1 MDNVVEL
8 FLAQARSRP
17 GAIALVDRR
26 GRADRRTAYAE
37 LEEQSARIAT
47 LLASRG
53 IAAGSPVLLFHPP
66 SAELYAVIIALF
78 RLGAIA
84 MVVDMSAGRDTLADA
99 CRALPPAAVFTSGRI
114 RMLALL
120 SATLRR
126 IPLVITSGR
135 VALGAARL
143 VDARTLRRCDTVAT
157 VDSTTPALVTFTSGS
172 TGAAKGAVRSH
183 GVLRA
188 QHDALGSV
196 AARAGEAD
204 LVSLPI
210 VVLTNLGNGATSVVP
225 DGGVRRPG
233 AIAPGPV
240 LGQVVRAGVQR
251 MTVSPVLAERLV
263 DAAGARTPDDPSPLT
278 GVRVVTG
285 GGPVFPDFIARA
297 GEESGADVI
306 AVYGSTEAEPI
317 AHVSRTE
324 IGAAEVEKMRSGAG
338 LIAGR
343 PVPETHVRIVPSEYD
358 ETSRAA
364 ALANGS
370 APLPPGTRGEI
381 IVSGRHVVP
390 GYLHGRGDAET
401 KIHLD
406 GAVWHRTGDA
416 GYLDDSG
423 RLWLLGRASAAIADS
438 RGELHPFAAECA
450 ARLIIARRRTALVSH
465 GDERIL
471 LVAGALGPAEREA
484 LSGGLR
490 WAKLDRIIDR
500 VAIPVDKRH
509 NSKVDYR
516 ALGALV
522 PRLAR
527 RRG

>member
-1 MDNVVEL
+1 MENVVEL
-8 FLAQARSRP
+8 FLEQARSRP
-17 GAIALVDRR
+17 GAIALVDRQS
-26 GRADRRTAYAE
+26 RADRKTTFAE
-37 LEEQSARIAT
+37 LEQQSARIAT

-84 MVVDMSAGRDTLADA
+84 MVVDTSAGRDTLADA

-120 SATLRR
+120 SAPLRR

-135 VALGAARL
+135 LALGAARL
-143 VDARTLRRCDTVAT
+143 LDARALPCRDMVAT
-157 VDSTTPALVTFTSGS
+157 VGANAPALVTFTSGS

-188 QHDALGSV
+188 QHEALGSV
-196 AARAGEAD
+196 AARAGEVD

-240 LGQVVRAGVQR
+240 LAQVARAAVRR

-263 DAAGARTPDDPSPLT
+263 DAAGAFAPNAHSPLR
-278 GVRVVTG
+278 GVRIVTG
-285 GGPVFPDFIARA
+285 GGPVFPDFIASARDQT
-297 GEESGADVI
+297 GADVI

-317 AHVSRTE
+317 AHLSRDE
-324 IGAAEVEKMRSGAG
+324 IGEGEVAKMRSGAG
-338 LIAGR
+338 LMAGR
-343 PVPETHVRIVPSEYD
+343 PVPETRVRIVPSEYD
-358 ETSRAA
+358 ERARAA
-364 ALANGS
+364 ALAT
-370 APLPPGTRGEI
+370 AATTLPSGTRGEI
-381 IVSGRHVVP
+381 IVSGGHVVP

-401 KIHLD
+401 KIHV
-406 GAVWHRTGDA
+406 GGTVWHRTGDA
-416 GYLDDSG
+416 GYLDDLG
-423 RLWLLGRASAAIADS
+423 RLWLLGRASAAISDL
-438 RGELHPFAAECA
+438 RGELHPFAVECA
-450 ARLIIARRRTALVSH
+450 ARLIILRRRTALVSH
-465 GDERIL
+465 RGERIL
-471 LVAGALGPAEREA
+471 LVAGALEPPEREA
-484 LSGGLR
+484 LGNGLH
-490 WAKLDRIIDR
+490 WAQLDRIIDR
-500 VAIPVDKRH
+500 VAIPLDKRH

-516 ALGALV
+516 ALGAMV
-522 PRLAR
+522 PRIVR
-527 RRG
+527 RLG